1 MIDKDRI
8 YKIIF
13 ESNTPKGKQ
22 FDVALLWLILLSIL
36 VAAIDSM
43 PGLPRWIDI
52 SLDVTEW
59 MFTLAFTAEY
69 FTRIYVSRYPRKYIF
84 SFWGL
89 VDLLAI
95 LPSYFSLIFFGYQ
108 YLLVVRVLRLLRV
121 FRILKLV
128 RFNSEALWLIH
139 SLKASIYKISI
150 FLSAVLVTVIILG
163 TVMYVI
169 EGGNNGF
176 SSIPQSIYW
185 AIITITTVGY
195 GDIVPHTMLGKF
207 VSSLIMLI
215 GYAIIAIP
223 TGIVTVEMSRK
234 RDIGQICN
242 VCNEKNSGSANF
254 CSHCGNNL
262 TKKMDENTKS

>member
-1 MIDKDRI
+1 MIDKDRF

-13 ESNTPKGKQ
+13 ESNTAKGKQ
-22 FDVALLWLILLSIL
+22 FDVALLWVILVSIV

-43 PGLPRWIDI
+43 PALPYWIDI
-52 SLDVTEW
+52 TLDITEW
-59 MFTLAFTAEY
+59 VLTLGFTAEY
-69 FTRIYVSRYPRKYIF
+69 LTRIYVSPMPRKYIF
-84 SFWGL
+84 SFWGI
-89 VDLLAI
+89 VDLIAI
-95 LPSYFSLIFFGYQ
+95 LPGYFSLFFFGYQ

-128 RFNSEALWLIH
+128 RFNTEAMWLIK

-195 GDIVPHTMLGKF
+195 GDIVPYTMLGKF

-223 TGIVTVEMSRK
+223 TGIVTVEMSRRHEHK
-234 RDIGQICN
+234 QICSS
-242 VCNEKNSGSANF
+242 CNEKN
-254 CSHCGNNL
+254 
-262 TKKMDENTKS
+262 DENANYCSQCGCMLERKLQK